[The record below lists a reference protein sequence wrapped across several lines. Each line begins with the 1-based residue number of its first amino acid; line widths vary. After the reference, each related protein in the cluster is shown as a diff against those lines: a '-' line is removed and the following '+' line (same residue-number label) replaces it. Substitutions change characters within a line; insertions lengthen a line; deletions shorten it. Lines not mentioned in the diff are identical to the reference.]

1 LSKCIGAQGKKTEQ
15 LNVLWKGK
23 LCQVGIELVCIQAQK
38 RKELFEFCEL
48 KEESTEGS
56 S

>member
-1 LSKCIGAQGKKTEQ
+1 VEEKE
-15 LNVLWKGK
+15 
-23 LCQVGIELVCIQAQK
+23 LCQEGIESVCRQAQK

-56 S
+56 SLGC